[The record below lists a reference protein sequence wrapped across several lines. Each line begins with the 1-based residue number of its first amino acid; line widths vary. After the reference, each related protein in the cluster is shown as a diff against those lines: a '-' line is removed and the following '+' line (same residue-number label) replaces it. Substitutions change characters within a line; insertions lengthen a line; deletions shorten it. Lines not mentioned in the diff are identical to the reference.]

1 MRKRSNKRKK
11 KIERW
16 FFTKKEKRK
25 DGELVN
31 PPIHVQKLTGVKRFV
46 LVRVKEISNVD
57 YIEYENDGDTLS
69 KTLPVTDYLDEI
81 RQYLI
86 NKLKKLKSTG
96 SS

>member
-1 MRKRSNKRKK
+1 MK
-11 KIERW
+11 
-16 FFTKKEKRK
+16 
-25 DGELVN
+25 
-31 PPIHVQKLTGVKRFV
+31 GVKRFV

>member
-1 MRKRSNKRKK
+1 MKK
-11 KIERW
+11 KIRRW

-31 PPIHVQKLTGVKRFV
+31 PPIYVQKLTGVKRFV

-57 YIEYENDGDTLS
+57 YTEYENDGDTLS
-69 KTLPVTDYLDEI
+69 KTLSVTDYLDEI

-86 NKLKKLKSTG
+86 NKLKKLKSIG